1 MNENNNCYL
10 SEIYSAI
17 QGEGALVG
25 VRQILV
31 RFSVC
36 DLRCVW
42 CDTPNSLIKE
52 ETCSVENTIGT
63 RLFNKIKNPINAY
76 DLLSYIDKLN
86 PDLHHSISLTGGEP
100 LVQSN
105 FLSGFLPMLKKEI
118 KIPIYLET
126 GGHKP
131 EELKSIVEYLD
142 YISMDFKLPS
152 SARMGDL
159 WEKHKQFLEIA
170 LCAKK
175 LISVWIKIVV
185 TKDTLIKELKHSI
198 DLVESVNKTNKIV
211 EVFLQPVSQMNGSKP
226 PGEKDLL
233 NIHSELLKK
242 YPHVRVIPQVH
253 KIIGQR

>member
-17 QGEGALVG
+17 QGESALVG

-31 RFSVC
+31 RFSAC

-42 CDTPNSLIKE
+42 CDTPGSLIKE
-52 ETCSVENTIGT
+52 KICSIEKALGT
-63 RLFNKIKNPINAY
+63 RLFNKIKNPVDASV
-76 DLLSYIDKLN
+76 LLLYIKNLN

-100 LVQSN
+100 LVQSK

-152 SARMGDL
+152 SAKAGDL

-185 TKDTLIKELKHSI
+185 TKETLSEELKYSI
-198 DLVESVNKTNKIV
+198 NLVKSVNKTNKIV

-226 PGEKDLL
+226 PSEKDLL

-242 YPHVRVIPQVH
+242 YPHVRVVPQVH
-253 KIIGQR
+253 RLIGQR